1 MSDGPLAWRMSGAG
15 NELLV
20 LDGREGLPL
29 SLPEMARRLCAP
41 GALGMDGL
49 VTVLEASEELVRV
62 AFHNADGSDAGFC
75 GNGARC
81 LTRFCAETGLS
92 GDRPLL
98 RFPGAEAQGRYLGEG
113 RAEVLVEEPRRLGP
127 ARAGLAGEGKAELV
141 VAGVPH
147 WVIVEES
154 PGAVD
159 LLALAPVLRRDPEA
173 GPEGANVTVCSA
185 PREGVP
191 GGVRTY
197 ERGVEGITGA
207 CGSGA
212 LAAAALLWE
221 RGLPRGETLLL
232 PPSGIA
238 LMVRPSEEGGVALGG
253 ETLCRMK
260 GTLPPESW
268 R

>member
-1 MSDGPLAWRMSGAG
+1 MSAEPRAWLMSGAG

-29 SLPEMARRLCAP
+29 ALPELARRVCAP
-41 GALGMDGL
+41 GALGVDGL
-49 VTVLEASEELVRV
+49 MTVLESSEELVGV

-92 GDRPLL
+92 GDRPVL
-98 RFPGAEAQGRYLGEG
+98 RFPGAEARGRYLGEG
-113 RAEVLVEEPRRLGP
+113 RAEVLVEEPRLVGP
-127 ARAGLAGEGKAELV
+127 VRGDLAGGASAVLV
-141 VAGVPH
+141 GAGVPH
-147 WVIVEES
+147 WVILEEH

-159 LLALAPVLRRDPEA
+159 LLALAPGLRRDPEA
-173 GPEGANVTVCSA
+173 GPEGANVTVCTT
-185 PREGVP
+185 PRGSDP
-191 GGVRTY
+191 GRIRTY

-212 LAAAALLWE
+212 LAAAALLWAH
-221 RGLPRGETLLL
+221 GLPRRETLLL

-238 LMVRPSEEGGVALGG
+238 LTVGPSAEGGVALGG